1 MGHTY
6 RSKVAQ
12 LQLVWTDG
20 LLAVGMVA
28 LVALRTPLASHPV
41 LFGVAAALLVGVTMH
56 RFVTW
61 MEQPAQTCASRAA
74 DQTEPVRRA
83 HAA

>member
-1 MGHTY
+1 MGHSQPS
-6 RSKVAQ
+6 RVAQ

-41 LFGVAAALLVGVTMH
+41 LFGVVAALLVGLTLH
-56 RFVTW
+56 RFAC
-61 MEQPAQTCASRAA
+61 MEGSAETDASLAA
-74 DQTEPVRRA
+74 EPTEPTPRA